1 MTERSD
7 NEKLQ
12 PELQDGF
19 SEMNDRITKIEDM
32 MELLSEDIQEVLEE
46 VRKDRKAVLE

>member
-12 PELQDGF
+12 PELQGGF